1 MSIVLVVHYRQQL
14 LPDHSSLELDLEE
27 ELMSPSGGVEDM
39 AASPFCNAPMTISI
53 DSAIHSGTGS
63 RSASS
68 SPVPLGMGHSF
79 LRYAPQQ
86 PSLQVHALAS
96 PCEPHSQ
103 WLPCLKSVHRMGESQ
118 PSPTSVSS
126 SGEVC
131 PVASHL
137 WPTGHPRVHITKV
150 MAEERPNSDDSPSF
164 DSALELSDRLVE
176 SFSEPWSP
184 L

>member
-1 MSIVLVVHYRQQL
+1 MSALWLCCRHQL

-27 ELMSPSGGVEDM
+27 ELMSPPGGVEDM

-68 SPVPLGMGHSF
+68 SPVPLGMGHSL
-79 LRYAPQQ
+79 LRYAPRL
-86 PSLQVHALAS
+86 PSPQVHVLDS
-96 PCEPHSQ
+96 PCEPHPHWQPCFKSTPRGGGSQ
-103 WLPCLKSVHRMGESQ
+103 PLPAGVCSSGQVCLLASPAHPSGGLSVHRLQVG
-118 PSPTSVSS
+118 V
-126 SGEVC
+126 
-131 PVASHL
+131 
-137 WPTGHPRVHITKV
+137 
-150 MAEERPNSDDSPSF
+150 EEKSISDDSPSF

-176 SFSEPWSP
+176 SFSELCSP